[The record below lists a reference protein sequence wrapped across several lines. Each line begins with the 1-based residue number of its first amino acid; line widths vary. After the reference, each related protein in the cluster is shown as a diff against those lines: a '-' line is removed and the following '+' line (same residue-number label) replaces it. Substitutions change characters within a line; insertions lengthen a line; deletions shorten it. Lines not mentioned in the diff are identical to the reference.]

1 MEEKKLK
8 ENKIFSKGL
17 MIITFAYVAF
27 LIMFGLTVNKI
38 SNSNLIQDKLI
49 NPLKEYNSLQ
59 QRNIENEMIIKEIT
73 SPERNKNT
81 TSQSQPSIEKTPQQP
96 STNQI
101 NQNTSTQYNTNPK
114 VQSEPVV
121 ERKCYRVEIE
131 EDEFKSNKCYSWD
144 NMVKLED
151 YLFELE
157 KNRNMRDSAE
167 SRIEM
172 TCEADTES
180 AREFFKDSCEDAR
193 EDKEDAEDKI
203 GEYKN
208 KIREMLSKGWD

>member
-8 ENKIFSKGL
+8 ENKIFGKGL
-17 MIITFAYVAF
+17 IVISFAYITF
-27 LIMFGLTVNKI
+27 LILFGLTINKV

-49 NPLKEYNSLQ
+49 NPLKEYYSLQ
-59 QRNIENEMIIKEIT
+59 QRNMVNEKIIKELT
-73 SPERNKNT
+73 SLERNKKT
-81 TSQSQPSIEKTPQQP
+81 VSKTEPSVQQTPQQP
-96 STNQI
+96 STNQ
-101 NQNTSTQYNTNPK
+101 NSNTQYNTNTT
-114 VQSEPVV
+114 VQSEPVT

-151 YLFELE
+151 YLFELD
-157 KNRNMRDSAE
+157 KNRMMRDSAE

-208 KIREMLSKGWD
+208 KIREILSKGWD

>member
-101 NQNTSTQYNTNPK
+101 NQNTGTQYNTNPK

-208 KIREMLSKGWD
+208 KIREMLSKGWN

>member
-8 ENKIFSKGL
+8 ENKIVSKGL

-27 LIMFGLTVNKI
+27 LIVFGLTVNKV

-49 NPLKEYNSLQ
+49 NPLKEYSLLQ
-59 QRNIENEMIIKEIT
+59 QRNIENENLIKEMT
-73 SPERNKNT
+73 SLERNKKT
-81 TSQSQPSIEKTPQQP
+81 VSKTEPSIQQTPQQP
-96 STNQI
+96 STNQ
-101 NQNTSTQYNTNPK
+101 NSNTQYNTNTT
-114 VQSEPVV
+114 VQSEPVT

-151 YLFELE
+151 YLFELD
-157 KNRNMRDSAE
+157 KNRMMRDSAE

-208 KIREMLSKGWD
+208 KIREILSKGWD

>member
-8 ENKIFSKGL
+8 ENKIVSKGL

-49 NPLKEYNSLQ
+49 NPLKEYSLLQ
-59 QRNIENEMIIKEIT
+59 QRNIENENLIKEMT
-73 SPERNKNT
+73 SLERNKKT
-81 TSQSQPSIEKTPQQP
+81 VSKTEPSIQQTPQQP
-96 STNQI
+96 STNQ
-101 NQNTSTQYNTNPK
+101 NSNTQYNTNTT
-114 VQSEPVV
+114 VQSEPVT

-151 YLFELE
+151 YLFELD
-157 KNRNMRDSAE
+157 KNRMMRDSAE

-208 KIREMLSKGWD
+208 KIREILSKGWD

>member
-8 ENKIFSKGL
+8 ENKIVSKGL

-27 LIMFGLTVNKI
+27 LIVFGLTVNKV

-49 NPLKEYNSLQ
+49 NPLKEYSLLQ
-59 QRNIENEMIIKEIT
+59 QRNIENENLIKEMT
-73 SPERNKNT
+73 SLERNKKT
-81 TSQSQPSIEKTPQQP
+81 VSKTEPSIQQTPQQP
-96 STNQI
+96 STIQT
-101 NQNTSTQYNTNPK
+101 NQNLNTQYNTKPIVQPK
-114 VQSEPVV
+114 PKE
-121 ERKCYRVEIE
+121 ERECYRVEIE

-144 NMVKLED
+144 NMVKLEN
-151 YLFELE
+151 YLFELD
-157 KNRNMRDSAE
+157 KNRMMRDSAE

-208 KIREMLSKGWD
+208 KIREMFSKGWN

>member
-1 MEEKKLK
+1 MKEKKLV
-8 ENKIFSKGL
+8 ENKIFNKGL
-17 MIITFAYVAF
+17 IVITISYVIF
-27 LIMFGLTVNKI
+27 LILFGLTINEVSK
-38 SNSNLIQDKLI
+38 SNLIQDKLI
-49 NPLKEYNSLQ
+49 SPIKEYSLLQ
-59 QRNIENEMIIKEIT
+59 QRNIENENLIKELT
-73 SPERNKNT
+73 SLERNKKT
-81 TSQSQPSIEKTPQQP
+81 VSKTEPSIQQTPQQP
-96 STNQI
+96 STNQ
-101 NQNTSTQYNTNPK
+101 NSNTQYNTNTT
-114 VQSEPVV
+114 VQSEPVT

-151 YLFELE
+151 YLFELD
-157 KNRNMRDSAE
+157 KNRMMRDSAE

>member
-8 ENKIFSKGL
+8 ENKIFGKGL
-17 MIITFAYVAF
+17 IVITFAYITF
-27 LIMFGLTVNKI
+27 LILFGLTINKV

-49 NPLKEYNSLQ
+49 NPLKEYYSLQ
-59 QRNIENEMIIKEIT
+59 QRNMVNEKIIKELT
-73 SPERNKNT
+73 SLERNKKT
-81 TSQSQPSIEKTPQQP
+81 VSKTEPSVQQTPQQP
-96 STNQI
+96 STI
-101 NQNTSTQYNTNPK
+101 KTNQNLNTQYTTKPT
-114 VQSEPVV
+114 VQPEPEE

-144 NMVKLED
+144 NMVKLEN
-151 YLFELE
+151 YLFELD
-157 KNRNMRDSAE
+157 KNRMLRDSAE

-208 KIREMLSKGWD
+208 KIREMLSKGWE

>member
-8 ENKIFSKGL
+8 ENKIVSKGL

-27 LIMFGLTVNKI
+27 LIVFGLTVNKV

-49 NPLKEYNSLQ
+49 NPLKEYSLLQ
-59 QRNIENEMIIKEIT
+59 QRNIENENLIKEMT
-73 SPERNKNT
+73 SLERNKKT
-81 TSQSQPSIEKTPQQP
+81 VSKTEPSIQQTPQQP
-96 STNQI
+96 STNQ
-101 NQNTSTQYNTNPK
+101 NSNTQYNTNTT
-114 VQSEPVV
+114 VQSEPVT

-151 YLFELE
+151 YLFELD
-157 KNRNMRDSAE
+157 KNRMMRDSAE

>member
-8 ENKIFSKGL
+8 ENKIFGKGL
-17 MIITFAYVAF
+17 IVISFAYITF
-27 LIMFGLTVNKI
+27 LILFGLTINKV

-49 NPLKEYNSLQ
+49 NPLKEYYSLQ
-59 QRNIENEMIIKEIT
+59 QRNMVNEKIIKELT
-73 SPERNKNT
+73 SLERNKKT
-81 TSQSQPSIEKTPQQP
+81 VSKTEPSVQQTPQQP
-96 STNQI
+96 STNQ
-101 NQNTSTQYNTNPK
+101 NLNTQYTTKTTVQPEPK
-114 VQSEPVV
+114 E

-151 YLFELE
+151 YLFELD
-157 KNRNMRDSAE
+157 KNRMMRDSAE

>member
-8 ENKIFSKGL
+8 ENKIVSKGL

-27 LIMFGLTVNKI
+27 LIVFGLTVNKV

-49 NPLKEYNSLQ
+49 NPLKEYSLLQ
-59 QRNIENEMIIKEIT
+59 QRNIENENLIKEMT
-73 SPERNKNT
+73 SLERNKKT
-81 TSQSQPSIEKTPQQP
+81 VSKTEPSVQQTPQQP
-96 STNQI
+96 STNQ
-101 NQNTSTQYNTNPK
+101 NSNTQYNTNTT
-114 VQSEPVV
+114 VQSEPVT

-151 YLFELE
+151 YLFELD
-157 KNRNMRDSAE
+157 KNRMMRDSAE

-208 KIREMLSKGWD
+208 KIREMLSKGWE

>member
-8 ENKIFSKGL
+8 ENKIVSKGL

-27 LIMFGLTVNKI
+27 LIVFGLTVNKV

-49 NPLKEYNSLQ
+49 NPLKEYYSLQ
-59 QRNIENEMIIKEIT
+59 QRNMVNEKIIKELT
-73 SPERNKNT
+73 SLERNKKT
-81 TSQSQPSIEKTPQQP
+81 VSKTEPSVQQTPQQP
-96 STNQI
+96 STNQ
-101 NQNTSTQYNTNPK
+101 NSNTQYNTNTT
-114 VQSEPVV
+114 VQSEPVT

-151 YLFELE
+151 YLFELD
-157 KNRNMRDSAE
+157 KNRMMRDSAE

>member
-27 LIMFGLTVNKI
+27 LIVFGLTVNKV

-49 NPLKEYNSLQ
+49 NPLKEYSLLQ
-59 QRNIENEMIIKEIT
+59 QRNIENENLIKEMT
-73 SPERNKNT
+73 SLERNKKT
-81 TSQSQPSIEKTPQQP
+81 VSKTEPSIQQTPQQP
-96 STNQI
+96 STNQ
-101 NQNTSTQYNTNPK
+101 NSNTQYNTNTT
-114 VQSEPVV
+114 VQSEPVT

-151 YLFELE
+151 YLFELD
-157 KNRNMRDSAE
+157 KNRMMRDSAE

-208 KIREMLSKGWD
+208 KIREILSKGWD